1 MLHSRTNDS
10 SHCVNLSSRT
20 QKPSLK
26 KKNLLVYSG
35 NKTVVSVIGWR
46 ECVYALL
53 GRTAVR
59 YGAAVKTFFAFAS
72 VPLLSSAFAN
82 CGHSKD
88 YKDQA
93 QH

>member
-20 QKPSLK
+20 QKPSFKK

-35 NKTVVSVIGWR
+35 NKTIVSVWTGWR

-88 YKDQA
+88 YKD
-93 QH
+93 

>member
-1 MLHSRTNDS
+1 M
-10 SHCVNLSSRT
+10 NLSSRT
-20 QKPSLK
+20 QKPSK

-35 NKTVVSVIGWR
+35 NKTIVSVWIGWR
-46 ECVYALL
+46 KCVYALL

-72 VPLLSSAFAN
+72 VSLLSSAFAN

-88 YKDQA
+88 YKD
-93 QH
+93 